1 MAFAIVLRRSSGA
14 LWKFD
19 RLILCSVKIALY
31 RYLVT
36 LTAVA
41 IAATTAW
48 FLHRK
53 YVTDPWTRDS
63 QIRANIVGIAPRV
76 AGPIISIPVHDNQ
89 EVKAG
94 DLLFEIDPA
103 DYKTALDSLKASV
116 ANLEANLLQKRQD
129 LDREAELFR
138 RNVDSKQLFQNAQ
151 NAYAEAQAQLNAAR
165 ANLQQSE
172 LNLSYT
178 KVYAPVDGYLTNVN
192 TSPGAYVH
200 VGDQLLAL
208 VDSSSFWVAA
218 YFKETQLVSIRPG
231 RTVEM
236 TLMGYH
242 DEPFEGT
249 IESVAWGVFVQDGS
263 GGTSTGLLAAVN
275 QTVDWVRLPQR
286 FPVRIKITGKPPI
299 PLRIGQTVTVAA
311 TPDSLEKSPTHRSQS
326 FLSAK

>member
-1 MAFAIVLRRSSGA
+1 LAFAIVLRRSSGA

-36 LTAVA
+36 LIAVA

-48 FLHRK
+48 FLYRK

-103 DYKTALDSLKASV
+103 DYKTASDSAKASV

-138 RNVDSKQLFQNAQ
+138 RNDLSGLTMTNGGGS
-151 NAYAEAQAQLNAAR
+151 R
-165 ANLQQSE
+165 
-172 LNLSYT
+172 LSYKFT
-178 KVYAPVDGYLTNVN
+178 
-192 TSPGAYVH
+192 TSRRGSECYPF
-200 VGDQLLAL
+200 
-208 VDSSSFWVAA
+208 SSF
-218 YFKETQLVSIRPG
+218 IP
-231 RTVEM
+231 
-236 TLMGYH
+236 
-242 DEPFEGT
+242 D
-249 IESVAWGVFVQDGS
+249 
-263 GGTSTGLLAAVN
+263 
-275 QTVDWVRLPQR
+275 
-286 FPVRIKITGKPPI
+286 KPNV
-299 PLRIGQTVTVAA
+299 IGCC
-311 TPDSLEKSPTHRSQS
+311 E
-326 FLSAK
+326 

>member
-1 MAFAIVLRRSSGA
+1 MTVAVAVTCAWL
-14 LWKFD
+14 
-19 RLILCSVKIALY
+19 LY
-31 RYLVT
+31 R
-36 LTAVA
+36 
-41 IAATTAW
+41 
-48 FLHRK
+48 K
-53 YVTDPWTRDS
+53 YITDPWTRDC
-63 QIRANIVGIAPRV
+63 QVRANIVGIAPRV
-76 AGPIISIPVHDNQ
+76 AGPITKIPVHDNQ

-103 DYKTALDSLKASV
+103 DYKTALASAKASV
-116 ANLEANLLQKRQD
+116 ANLEANLTQKQQD
-129 LDREAELFR
+129 LDRETDLFER
-138 RNVDSKQLFQNAQ
+138 HVDSKQQFQNAQ

-165 ANLQQSE
+165 ANLQQAE

-231 RTVEM
+231 RTVKM

-242 DEPFEGT
+242 DEPFAGT
-249 IESVAWGVFVQDGS
+249 IESVAWGIFVQDGS

-286 FPVRIKITGKPPI
+286 YPVRIKIIGKPPV
-299 PLRIGQTVTVAA
+299 PLRIGQTVTVAIE
-311 TPDSLEKSPTHRSQS
+311 PHSSDKI
-326 FLSAK
+326 AKQP

>member
-1 MAFAIVLRRSSGA
+1 M
-14 LWKFD
+14 
-19 RLILCSVKIALY
+19 KIAFY

-36 LTAVA
+36 LIAVA
-41 IAATTAW
+41 IAATTVW
-48 FLHRK
+48 LLYRK

-76 AGPIISIPVHDNQ
+76 AGPIINIPVQDNQ

-103 DYKTALDSLKASV
+103 DYKTALASAKASV
-116 ANLEANLLQKRQD
+116 ANLQANLLQKRQD
-129 LDREAELFR
+129 LDREADLFAK
-138 RNVDSKQLFQNAQ
+138 NVDSKQLFQNAQ
-151 NAYAEAQAQLNAAR
+151 NAHAEAQAELNAAR
-165 ANLQQSE
+165 ANMEQAE

-231 RTVEM
+231 RTVKM

-249 IESVAWGVFVQDGS
+249 IKSVAWGIFVQDGS
-263 GGTSTGLLAAVN
+263 GGAPTGLLAAVN

-286 FPVRIKITGKPPI
+286 FPVRIKITGKPPV
-299 PLRIGQTVTVAA
+299 PLRIGQTVTVAVA
-311 TPDSLEKSPTHRSQS
+311 PNDSDKI
-326 FLSAK
+326 AKEP

>member
-1 MAFAIVLRRSSGA
+1 
-14 LWKFD
+14 
-19 RLILCSVKIALY
+19 VKIALY

-36 LTAVA
+36 LVAVA
-41 IAATTAW
+41 IAGATVW
-48 FLHRK
+48 LLYRK

-63 QIRANIVGIAPRV
+63 QIRANIVGIAPCV

-94 DLLFEIDPA
+94 VLLFEIDPA
-103 DYKTALDSLKASV
+103 DYKTALASAQASV

-129 LDREAELFR
+129 LDRETDLFQ
-138 RNVDSKQLFQNAQ
+138 RNVDSKQQFQNAQ
-151 NAYAEAQAQLNAAR
+151 NAYAGAAAQLNDAR
-165 ANLQQSE
+165 AKLQQAE
-172 LNLSYT
+172 LDLSYT

-208 VDSSSFWVAA
+208 VDASSFWVAA

-242 DEPFEGT
+242 DQPFAGT
-249 IESVAWGVFVQDGS
+249 IQSVAWGIFVQDGS

-286 FPVRIKITGKPPI
+286 FPVRVKITGKPPV
-299 PLRIGQTVTVAA
+299 PLRIGQTVTVAVV
-311 TPDSLEKSPTHRSQS
+311 PDSSEKLQNNPRP
-326 FLSAK
+326 

>member
-1 MAFAIVLRRSSGA
+1 M
-14 LWKFD
+14 
-19 RLILCSVKIALY
+19 KIALY

-36 LTAVA
+36 LVAVA
-41 IAATTAW
+41 IAATTVW
-48 FLHRK
+48 LLYRK

-103 DYKTALDSLKASV
+103 DYKTALASAQATV

-129 LDREAELFR
+129 LDRETDLFQ

-151 NAYAEAQAQLNAAR
+151 NAYAEAAAELNDAR
-165 ANLQQSE
+165 AKLQQAE
-172 LNLSYT
+172 LNLGYT

-208 VDSSSFWVAA
+208 VDSSSFWVAS

-231 RTVEM
+231 RTVKM

-249 IESVAWGVFVQDGS
+249 IQSVAWGIFVQDGS

-286 FPVRIKITGKPPI
+286 YPVRIKITGKPPV
-299 PLRIGQTVTVAA
+299 PLRIGQTVTVAIE
-311 TPDSLEKSPTHRSQS
+311 PHSSDKI
-326 FLSAK
+326 AKQP